1 MIDQLRSAVPHEEF
15 DYQILIHAL
24 REYASPRDHA
34 TRLLEQGAIIRV
46 KKGLYVFGPTFRR
59 SPYSRELLANL
70 ISGPSYVSLE
80 YALGFHGLIPERAT
94 TVTSVTAGK
103 RRVFAT
109 PMGQF
114 SYWPVPSTVFCV
126 GISRMT
132 TSDGRAFLIATR
144 EKALCDTLVHAR
156 SIHARSTRQ
165 LEAVLAD
172 DLRVDLDELA
182 SFDTAVIA
190 ELARS
195 WPSRRLAL
203 LVDVVDRLAGALR
216 RQEGTTRE

>member
-1 MIDQLRSAVPHEEF
+1 MIDQLRAAVPHEEF

-34 TRLLEQGAIIRV
+34 TRLLKQGAIVRV
-46 KKGLYVFGPTFRR
+46 KKGLYVFGPTLRR

-70 ISGPSYVSLE
+70 ISGPSYVSLG

-94 TVTSVTAGK
+94 TVTSVTVGK

-109 PMGQF
+109 PVGRF
-114 SYWPVPSTVFCV
+114 KYWPVPPRVFGI

-132 TSDGRAFLIATR
+132 TPDGRAFLMATR

-156 SIHARSTRQ
+156 SIHARSGRQ

-182 SFDTAVIA
+182 SFDTTVIA

-203 LVDVVDRLAGALR
+203 LVDVVDRLARAVR
-216 RQEGTTRE
+216 REREPTRE